1 MRILLLVSALL
12 LAPLAAAQDSSDF
25 VKQAQERLKV
35 LGFYDGPI
43 NGDFGPYTQAALA
56 QFQLANVLP
65 ASGSLDAETSLA
77 LGVARDASA
86 ASGNSAQESDGAAGG
101 ESAAPRGDS
110 RAAPENPDA
119 KG

>member
-12 LAPLAAAQDSSDF
+12 LAPLAAAQDSTDF

-35 LGFYDGPI
+35 LGFYDGPV

-65 ASGSLDAETSLA
+65 ASGALDAETSLA
-77 LGVARDASA
+77 LGIARDA
-86 ASGNSAQESDGAAGG
+86 GAAGG
-101 ESAAPRGDS
+101 ETAAPAENS
-110 RAAPENPDA
+110 TPEASSPA
-119 KG
+119 S

>member
-1 MRILLLVSALL
+1 MRTLLLLSALL

-43 NGDFGPYTQAALA
+43 NGDFGPNTQAALA

-65 ASGSLDAETSLA
+65 ASGSLDVETSLA
-77 LGVARDASA
+77 LGIARDASA
-86 ASGNSAQESDGAAGG
+86 AGG
-101 ESAAPRGDS
+101 ETAAQ
-110 RAAPENPDA
+110 PENPQPEA
-119 KG
+119 NSPAS